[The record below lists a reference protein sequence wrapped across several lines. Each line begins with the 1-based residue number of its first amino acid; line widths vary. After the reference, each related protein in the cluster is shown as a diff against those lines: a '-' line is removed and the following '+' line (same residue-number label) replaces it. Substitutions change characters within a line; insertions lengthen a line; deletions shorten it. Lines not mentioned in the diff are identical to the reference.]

1 MTEFASY
8 NCSFPTPCRCVHTV
22 HESDRSWKSSE
33 SALADLWQRTS
44 GLPAPLVS
52 QDGRRFR
59 VLYPGRRSARAGPD
73 FRDAILRGDDGRRV
87 VGDVE
92 LHLRAPDW
100 YSHSHH
106 ADPNYNGVVLHVV
119 LRPTPGSDTR
129 SRSGDIIPVVGLEAQ
144 AESLESAAATPPLPQ
159 LSEAETPEELADLL
173 ADAGDR
179 RFLRRSAAFALRL
192 ETGDADQVLYAAL
205 MESLGYSANRRP
217 FRTLAA
223 RLPFASLARLRSEP
237 TSSRL
242 LAIEAALVGASGLLP
257 RLEPPDHRE
266 LVRRTRTLLPRA
278 RTMSPGDWTHFRV
291 RPTNHPVRRVLG
303 AARILDRYLDS
314 GLARGLQSDA
324 GDGDTA
330 LLARRLAAPPYVG
343 ESRAR
348 DVVVNVALPFLHAF
362 AGAARCTER
371 QAACLRMY
379 AGHPK
384 LSENEITR
392 EAMRML
398 PDWGRRTVRGARRQQ
413 GLMLLYERM
422 TAPREPSHITETGA
436 IRYSAATEYATQTR
450 HSPLSAA

>member
-1 MTEFASY
+1 MTEFAYY
-8 NCSFPTPCRCVHTV
+8 NCSSSVSHRRVRV
-22 HESDRSWKSSE
+22 VRESDRPWKNSE

-44 GLPAPLVS
+44 GLPVPLVA

-100 YSHSHH
+100 YSHTHH

-119 LRPTPGSDTR
+119 LRPKPGSDTR
-129 SRSGDIIPVVGLEAQ
+129 SRAGGSIPVVGLEAQ
-144 AESLESAAATPPLPQ
+144 AGSLETAVDAPPPLPQ
-159 LSEAETPEELADLL
+159 LSEAKTPEQLARLL
-173 ADAGDR
+173 DAAGDQR
-179 RFLRRSAAFALRL
+179 LLQHSAAFALEL
-192 ETGDADQVLYAAL
+192 ETGDPDQVLYAAL

-223 RLPFASLARLRSEP
+223 RVPFAALARLRSEP
-237 TSSRL
+237 ESSRL
-242 LAIEAALVGASGLLP
+242 LALEAALVGASGLLP
-257 RLEPPDHRE
+257 RLEPDHRE
-266 LVRRTRTLLPRA
+266 QVKRARALLPRA
-278 RTMSPGDWTHFRV
+278 RPMSASDWTHFRV
-291 RPTNHPVRRVLG
+291 RPTNHPIRRILG
-303 AARILDRYLDS
+303 AARVFERYLDS
-314 GLARGLQSDA
+314 GLARGLQADA
-324 GDGDTA
+324 DSGDAA

-348 DVVVNVALPFLHAF
+348 DMVVNVVLPFLHAY
-362 AGAARCTER
+362 AGIARSRER

-379 AGHPK
+379 AAHPK

-392 EAMRML
+392 EAARML
-398 PDWGRRTVRGARRQQ
+398 PNWGRRSVRGARRQQ

-422 TAPREPSHITETGA
+422 TTPRGPSRIAEA
-436 IRYSAATEYATQTR
+436 LAAYNA
-450 HSPLSAA
+450 SPRLRAA